1 MQGIPIKRTSYFVS
15 VLIVGGLVSHGCFGQ
30 ETAAAPPPAEI
41 VFHATTNLVLLDVV
55 VTDQGQAIHGLD
67 QGRFHISENRHEQ
80 PIASFDEHGPA
91 VEPGAVAQPALQPAN
106 VNSNISTHPSTSAV
120 NVLLL
125 DALNTPKPEQ
135 DNTYGQIAEYVASI
149 PPGTSMAVFAHYSK
163 LELIQG
169 FTTDATLLDDVH
181 EKSGARWA
189 VAAGCEIVRGTP
201 EENLRALATFAQT
214 H

>member
-1 MQGIPIKRTSYFVS
+1 MRTSYFVS
-15 VLIVGGLVSHGCFGQ
+15 VLIVGGLGSHCCFGQ
-30 ETAAAPPPAEI
+30 ETAAAPPPAGI
-41 VFHATTNLVLLDVV
+41 VFHATTNPVLLDVV
-55 VTDQGQAIHGLD
+55 VTDQGHAIHGLD
-67 QGRFHISENRHEQ
+67 HGRFHIFENGDEQ

-91 VEPGAVAQPALQPAN
+91 AELGAVAQPALQPPN
-106 VNSNISTHPSTSAV
+106 VYSNIPTHPSTSAV

-135 DNTYGQIAEYVASI
+135 DNKYGQVAEHVASI
-149 PPGTSMAVFAHYSK
+149 PPGTSMAVFALYSK

-181 EKSGARWA
+181 EKSGARWV

-201 EENLRALATFAQT
+201 EENLRAPATFAQI